1 MAYKEYTVYGKCR
14 NCGKEVLI
22 TSIPEIYLG
31 YSGLTADDVLL
42 SLVNGGTL
50 SKIHECS
57 EGKLGIIEPT
67 YFKEE

>member
-1 MAYKEYTVYGKCR
+1 MAYKQYDAYGKCR

-22 TSIPEIYLG
+22 TSIPEMHLG
-31 YSGLTADDVLL
+31 YSGVTADEMLF

-50 SKIHECS
+50 SRIHECE
-57 EGKLGIIEPT
+57 EGKLGIIEPI

>member
-1 MAYKEYTVYGKCR
+1 MAYKQYDAYGRCR

-22 TSIPEIYLG
+22 TSIPEMYLG
-31 YSGLTADDVLL
+31 YSGVTADEMLL

-50 SKIHECS
+50 SRIHECEES
-57 EGKLGIIEPT
+57 KLGIIEPI

>member
-1 MAYKEYTVYGKCR
+1 MAYKQYDAYGRCR

-22 TSIPEIYLG
+22 TSIPEMYLG
-31 YSGLTADDVLL
+31 YSGVTADEMLL

-50 SKIHECS
+50 SRIHEC
-57 EGKLGIIEPT
+57 EDGNLGVIEPT